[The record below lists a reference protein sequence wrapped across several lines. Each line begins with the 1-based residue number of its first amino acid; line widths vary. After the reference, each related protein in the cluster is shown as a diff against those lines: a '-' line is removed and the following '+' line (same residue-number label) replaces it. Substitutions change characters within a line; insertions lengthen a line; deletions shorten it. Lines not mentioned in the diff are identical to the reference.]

1 MGHVA
6 KIAVSAA
13 TFTIDKPYDYA
24 VPHDLQD
31 LVVPGMRVLVPFG
44 KGNRKSEGVV
54 LSLGTDS
61 NKKLKSIEKLLDDA
75 AVLSEE
81 SLRLALW
88 MSDRFFC
95 TVFDAFRAMLPAEM
109 WFKDGVM
116 RQADKTAKIAVLTIT
131 AEEADALAKQ
141 KKERSVRQSE
151 VLALLS
157 ATSAMAVKD
166 ICSITGST
174 SSVINT
180 LEKKG
185 IISIEHQEVFRRPEI
200 RILKNSDPIILSSQ
214 QQAAFDSLV
223 PLLSSDKPEAALL
236 YGVTGSGKTSVYLR
250 LIEKALEMGKNAIVL
265 VPEIALTPQTVS
277 IFASYFGDA
286 VAVLHS
292 ALGTGERFDEWKRIR
307 SGTVRVVVG
316 TRSAVFAPLSDIGLI
331 VIDEEQEHT
340 YKSENNPRY
349 HAREIAKY
357 RVTHNNGLLLLASA
371 TPSIESMYN
380 AKIGKYHLFRLDG
393 RYNKKDLPD
402 VRIVDMREELKN
414 GNGGSISSALFS
426 EINKN
431 ISNNEQSILFINR
444 RGTNPLVACGE
455 CGYTFRCGKC
465 TVNMTFHAL
474 NNRLLCHY
482 CGDFISLPSECPDCA
497 GKLKFVGAGTQ
508 KIEAE
513 LQELFPNVSI
523 LRMDADTVTRINSHD
538 KLLGFFR
545 EGKAQILLGTQMVTK
560 GLDFENVTLVGVLS
574 ADTSLYM
581 SDYRAHERT
590 FSLITQVV
598 GRSGRG
604 KKAGRAIIQTLTP
617 GHDVIKLA
625 SKQDYNEFFER
636 EIVFRQALSSPP
648 INDLLTITAVGLDET
663 AVMRVCAKIHAMLSG
678 YFLTQS
684 SIKLLGPAPAP
695 IPKVNNKYRFR
706 LLVCCENK
714 RKVRDTIAHTIR
726 EIMRDKN
733 SRGINVY
740 ADADSYD

>member
-1 MGHVA
+1 
-6 KIAVSAA
+6 
-13 TFTIDKPYDYA
+13 
-24 VPHDLQD
+24 
-31 LVVPGMRVLVPFG
+31 
-44 KGNRKSEGVV
+44 
-54 LSLGTDS
+54 
-61 NKKLKSIEKLLDDA
+61 
-75 AVLSEE
+75 
-81 SLRLALW
+81 
-88 MSDRFFC
+88 
-95 TVFDAFRAMLPAEM
+95 MLPAEM

-414 GNGGSISSALFS
+414 VNGGSISSALFS
-426 EINKN
+426 
-431 ISNNEQSILFINR
+431 
-444 RGTNPLVACGE
+444 
-455 CGYTFRCGKC
+455 
-465 TVNMTFHAL
+465 
-474 NNRLLCHY
+474 
-482 CGDFISLPSECPDCA
+482 
-497 GKLKFVGAGTQ
+497 
-508 KIEAE
+508 
-513 LQELFPNVSI
+513 
-523 LRMDADTVTRINSHD
+523 
-538 KLLGFFR
+538 
-545 EGKAQILLGTQMVTK
+545 
-560 GLDFENVTLVGVLS
+560 
-574 ADTSLYM
+574 
-581 SDYRAHERT
+581 
-590 FSLITQVV
+590 
-598 GRSGRG
+598 
-604 KKAGRAIIQTLTP
+604 
-617 GHDVIKLA
+617 
-625 SKQDYNEFFER
+625 
-636 EIVFRQALSSPP
+636 
-648 INDLLTITAVGLDET
+648 
-663 AVMRVCAKIHAMLSG
+663 
-678 YFLTQS
+678 
-684 SIKLLGPAPAP
+684 
-695 IPKVNNKYRFR
+695 
-706 LLVCCENK
+706 
-714 RKVRDTIAHTIR
+714 
-726 EIMRDKN
+726 
-733 SRGINVY
+733 
-740 ADADSYD
+740 